1 LSNKKEISNFLA
13 NLDEICKSE
22 NITKKNLAEFLS
34 VDPASFS
41 RSLNAENGPKLGLI
55 IKIAN
60 KLKVKPYELLLDEE
74 DKKTNSIPKNF
85 GKREALTSYP
95 LKIFNI

>member
-74 DKKTNSIPKNF
+74 DKKLIQ
-85 GKREALTSYP
+85 Y
-95 LKIFNI
+95 LKTLAKEKL